1 MLMRYLSRSLDNAFQ
16 TFQLLY
22 QKAGWLQQ
30 QWRCF
35 PARIRANAFCHKHL
49 QSRPQRTIKPTPC
62 RSRNSL
68 RTNPALSQLP
78 SFFNILKCK
87 SSSRESLVHFLS
99 TAFPD
104 RGPETRDTDPTFA
117 TPGATILVKTHGFA
131 RESGFTHKFTCS
143 RIVTLL

>member
-1 MLMRYLSRSLDNAFQ
+1 MRYLSRSLDIRFKPSSCYPAKQDGCSSSGVAF
-16 TFQLLY
+16 L
-22 QKAGWLQQ
+22 
-30 QWRCF
+30 
-35 PARIRANAFCHKHL
+35 RIRANAFCHKHL
-49 QSRPQRTIKPTPC
+49 QSRPQRTHHQPTPC

>member
-1 MLMRYLSRSLDNAFQ
+1 MRFKPSSCYTKKQDGCSSSGVAF
-16 TFQLLY
+16 L
-22 QKAGWLQQ
+22 
-30 QWRCF
+30 
-35 PARIRANAFCHKHL
+35 RASVPMRFVTSTCNPGRKGH
-49 QSRPQRTIKPTPC
+49 TIKPTPC

-131 RESGFTHKFTCS
+131 RESGFTRKFTCS